1 MKKNFFKIFN
11 QYIDRQLDKVSPN
24 LKRFKWPFVAF
35 GVIKKLALLFVF
47 VAQCFSAQ
55 TLSSNLSKEK
65 IALGEKATFRV
76 TINGLEGKDVISK
89 PKNELLPFHLEE
101 TKDEINKT
109 YDQYTRTI
117 EFQVFEE
124 GKFII
129 PELEFSIN
137 GAETIKTIPYEI
149 TVYNPVNADDQ
160 INDSMNNKQ
169 VDLGFSDYW
178 EMYKWYVLGTFIV
191 IALLFVFLGMFK
203 NGVFG
208 KNNKEKPSIHKTLLD
223 LKNLEKKKFA
233 ENGNFRMFYVELIDI
248 TRDFLTKQYR
258 IPADVLLTDDLIDL
272 MKKTNRISTENEKVV
287 EEIFLRGDLVKFAKT
302 FPTKELMQKDFGEI
316 YDFVERSTVDIEAEH
331 LREVN

>member
-1 MKKNFFKIFN
+1 MKKISKKIKIFFFF
-11 QYIDRQLDKVSPN
+11 LLSV
-24 LKRFKWPFVAF
+24 LAF
-35 GVIKKLALLFVF
+35 
-47 VAQCFSAQ
+47 AQ

-65 IALGEKATFRV
+65 IALGEKVTFRV
-76 TINGLEGKDVISK
+76 SVNNLKGRDVISM
-89 PKNELLPFHLEE
+89 PKNQLMPFHFEE
-101 TKDEINKT
+101 TKDDITKT
-109 YDQYTRTI
+109 FDNYSRTI
-117 EFQVFEE
+117 EFQIFDE
-124 GKFII
+124 GKYTI
-129 PELEFSIN
+129 PPLEFSIN
-137 GAETIKTIPYEI
+137 GEVLKTIPYEI
-149 TVYNPVNADDQ
+149 TVYNPVNADEQ
-160 INDSMNNKQ
+160 ISDIMNNKQ
-169 VDLGFSDYW
+169 VELGWKDYW
-178 EMYKWYVLGTFIV
+178 EMYKWYVLGAFIV

-223 LKNLEKKKFA
+223 LKNLEKKKYA

-272 MKKTNRISTENEKVV
+272 MKHTNKISTENEKVV
-287 EEIFLRGDLVKFAKT
+287 EEIFLRGDLVKFAKA

>member
-1 MKKNFFKIFN
+1 MNLISKKIKIFFFF
-11 QYIDRQLDKVSPN
+11 LLSV
-24 LKRFKWPFVAF
+24 LAF
-35 GVIKKLALLFVF
+35 
-47 VAQCFSAQ
+47 AQ

-65 IALGEKATFRV
+65 IALGEKVTFRV
-76 TINGLEGKDVISK
+76 SVNNLKGRDVISM
-89 PKNELLPFHLEE
+89 PKNELLPFHFEE
-101 TKDEINKT
+101 TKDDISKT
-109 YDQYTRTI
+109 FNNYSRTI
-117 EFQVFEE
+117 EFQIFDE
-124 GKFII
+124 GKYTI
-129 PELEFSIN
+129 PPLEFSIN
-137 GAETIKTIPYEI
+137 GEVLKTIPYEI
-149 TVYNPVNADDQ
+149 TVYNPVNADEQ
-160 INDSMNNKQ
+160 ISDIMNNKQ
-169 VDLGFSDYW
+169 VELGWKDYW

-223 LKNLEKKKFA
+223 LKNLEKKKYA

>member
-1 MKKNFFKIFN
+1 MKKISKKIKIFFFF
-11 QYIDRQLDKVSPN
+11 LLSV
-24 LKRFKWPFVAF
+24 LAF
-35 GVIKKLALLFVF
+35 
-47 VAQCFSAQ
+47 AQ

-65 IALGEKATFRV
+65 IALGEKATLR
-76 TINGLEGKDVISK
+76 ISMNNLRGRDVISK
-89 PKNELLPFHLEE
+89 PKNELLPFHFEE
-101 TKDEINKT
+101 TKDDITKT
-109 YDQYTRTI
+109 FDNYSRTI
-117 EFQVFEE
+117 EFQIFDE
-124 GKFII
+124 GKYTI
-129 PELEFSIN
+129 PPLEFSIN
-137 GAETIKTIPYEI
+137 GEVLKTIPYEI
-149 TVYNPVNADDQ
+149 TVYNPVNADEQ
-160 INDSMNNKQ
+160 ISDIMNNKQ
-169 VDLGFSDYW
+169 VELGWKDYW

-223 LKNLEKKKFA
+223 LKNLEKKKYA

-248 TRDFLTKQYR
+248 TREFLTKQYR

-272 MKKTNRISTENEKVV
+272 MKHTNKISTENEKVV

>member
-1 MKKNFFKIFN
+1 MKNISKKINIFFFF
-11 QYIDRQLDKVSPN
+11 LLGV
-24 LKRFKWPFVAF
+24 LAF
-35 GVIKKLALLFVF
+35 
-47 VAQCFSAQ
+47 SQ
-55 TLSSNLSKEK
+55 TLSSNLSKDK
-65 IALGEKATFRV
+65 IALGEKVTFRV
-76 TINGLEGKDVISK
+76 SVNNLKGRDVISM
-89 PKNELLPFHLEE
+89 PKNELLPFHFEE
-101 TKDEINKT
+101 TKDDISKT
-109 YDQYTRTI
+109 FDNYSRTI
-117 EFQVFEE
+117 EFQIFDE
-124 GKFII
+124 GKYTI
-129 PELEFSIN
+129 PPLEFSIN
-137 GAETIKTIPYEI
+137 GEVLKTIPYEI
-149 TVYNPVNADDQ
+149 TVYNPVNADEQ
-160 INDSMNNKQ
+160 ISDIMNNKQ
-169 VDLGFSDYW
+169 VELGWKDYW

-223 LKNLEKKKFA
+223 LKNLEKKKYA

-272 MKKTNRISTENEKVV
+272 MKHTNKISTENEKVV

>member
-1 MKKNFFKIFN
+1 MKKISKKIKIFFFF
-11 QYIDRQLDKVSPN
+11 LLGV
-24 LKRFKWPFVAF
+24 FAF
-35 GVIKKLALLFVF
+35 
-47 VAQCFSAQ
+47 SQ
-55 TLSSNLSKEK
+55 TLSSNLSKDK
-65 IALGEKATFRV
+65 IALGEKVTFRV
-76 TINGLEGKDVISK
+76 SVNNLKGRDVISM
-89 PKNELLPFHLEE
+89 PKNELLPFHFEE
-101 TKDEINKT
+101 TKDDISKT
-109 YDQYTRTI
+109 FDNYSRTI
-117 EFQVFEE
+117 EFQIFDE
-124 GKFII
+124 GKYTI
-129 PELEFSIN
+129 PPLEFSIN
-137 GAETIKTIPYEI
+137 GEVLKTIPYEI
-149 TVYNPVNADDQ
+149 TVYNPVNADEQ
-160 INDSMNNKQ
+160 ISDIMNNKQ
-169 VDLGFSDYW
+169 VELGWKDYW

-223 LKNLEKKKFA
+223 LKNLEKKKYA

-272 MKKTNRISTENEKVV
+272 MKHTNKISTENEKVI

>member
-1 MKKNFFKIFN
+1 MKKISKKINILFFF
-11 QYIDRQLDKVSPN
+11 LLSV
-24 LKRFKWPFVAF
+24 LAF
-35 GVIKKLALLFVF
+35 
-47 VAQCFSAQ
+47 AQ

-65 IALGEKATFRV
+65 IALGEKATLRIS
-76 TINGLEGKDVISK
+76 INNLRGRDVISK
-89 PKNELLPFHLEE
+89 PKNELLPFHFEE
-101 TKDEINKT
+101 TKDDITKT
-109 YDQYTRTI
+109 FDNYSRTI
-117 EFQVFEE
+117 EFQIFDE
-124 GKFII
+124 GKYTI
-129 PELEFSIN
+129 PPLEFSIN
-137 GAETIKTIPYEI
+137 GEVLKTIPYEI
-149 TVYNPVNADDQ
+149 TVYNPVNADEQ
-160 INDSMNNKQ
+160 ISDIMNNKQ
-169 VDLGFSDYW
+169 VELGWKDYW
-178 EMYKWYVLGTFIV
+178 EMYKWYVLGAFIV

-223 LKNLEKKKFA
+223 LKNLEKKKYA

-272 MKKTNRISTENEKVV
+272 MKHTNKISTENEKVV

>member
-1 MKKNFFKIFN
+1 MKKISKKINIFFFF
-11 QYIDRQLDKVSPN
+11 LFSV
-24 LKRFKWPFVAF
+24 LAF
-35 GVIKKLALLFVF
+35 
-47 VAQCFSAQ
+47 AQ
-55 TLSSNLSKEK
+55 TLSSNLSKDK
-65 IALGEKATFRV
+65 IALGEKVTFRV
-76 TINGLEGKDVISK
+76 SVNNLKGRDVISM
-89 PKNELLPFHLEE
+89 PKNELLPFHFEE
-101 TKDEINKT
+101 TKDDISKT
-109 YDQYTRTI
+109 FDNYSRTI
-117 EFQVFEE
+117 EFQIFDE
-124 GKFII
+124 GKYTI
-129 PELEFSIN
+129 PPLEFSIN
-137 GAETIKTIPYEI
+137 GEVLKTIPYEI
-149 TVYNPVNADDQ
+149 TVYNPVNADEQ
-160 INDSMNNKQ
+160 ISDIMNNKQ
-169 VDLGFSDYW
+169 VELGWKDYW
-178 EMYKWYVLGTFIV
+178 EMYKWYVLGAFIV

-223 LKNLEKKKFA
+223 LKNLEKKKYA

>member
-1 MKKNFFKIFN
+1 MKKISKKIKIFFFF
-11 QYIDRQLDKVSPN
+11 LLGV
-24 LKRFKWPFVAF
+24 LAF
-35 GVIKKLALLFVF
+35 
-47 VAQCFSAQ
+47 AQ
-55 TLSSNLSKEK
+55 TLSSNLSKDK
-65 IALGEKATFRV
+65 IALGEKVTFRV
-76 TINGLEGKDVISK
+76 SVNNLKGRDVISM
-89 PKNELLPFHLEE
+89 PKNELLPFHFEE
-101 TKDEINKT
+101 TKDDITKT
-109 YDQYTRTI
+109 FDNYSRTI
-117 EFQVFEE
+117 EFQIFDE
-124 GKFII
+124 GKYTI
-129 PELEFSIN
+129 PPLEFSIN
-137 GAETIKTIPYEI
+137 GEVLKTIPYEI
-149 TVYNPVNADDQ
+149 TVYNPVNADEQ
-160 INDSMNNKQ
+160 ISDIMNNKQ
-169 VDLGFSDYW
+169 VELGWKDYW
-178 EMYKWYVLGTFIV
+178 EMYKWYVLGAFIV

-223 LKNLEKKKFA
+223 LKNLEKKKYA

>member
-1 MKKNFFKIFN
+1 MKKISKKIKIFFFF
-11 QYIDRQLDKVSPN
+11 LLSV
-24 LKRFKWPFVAF
+24 LAF
-35 GVIKKLALLFVF
+35 
-47 VAQCFSAQ
+47 AQ

-65 IALGEKATFRV
+65 IALGEKATLRIS
-76 TINGLEGKDVISK
+76 INNLRGRDVISK
-89 PKNELLPFHLEE
+89 PKNELLPFHFEE
-101 TKDEINKT
+101 TKDDITKT
-109 YDQYTRTI
+109 FDNYSRTI
-117 EFQVFEE
+117 EFQIFDE
-124 GKFII
+124 GKYTI
-129 PELEFSIN
+129 PPLEFSIN
-137 GAETIKTIPYEI
+137 GEVLKTIPYEI
-149 TVYNPVNADDQ
+149 TVYNPVNADEQ
-160 INDSMNNKQ
+160 ISDIMNNKQ
-169 VDLGFSDYW
+169 VELGWKDYW
-178 EMYKWYVLGTFIV
+178 EMYKWYVLGAFIV

-223 LKNLEKKKFA
+223 LKNLEKKKYA

-272 MKKTNRISTENEKVV
+272 MKHTNKISTENEKVV

-302 FPTKELMQKDFGEI
+302 FPTKEMMQKDFGEI

>member
-1 MKKNFFKIFN
+1 MKKISKKINIFFFF
-11 QYIDRQLDKVSPN
+11 LLGV
-24 LKRFKWPFVAF
+24 LAF
-35 GVIKKLALLFVF
+35 
-47 VAQCFSAQ
+47 SQ
-55 TLSSNLSKEK
+55 TLSSNLSKDK
-65 IALGEKATFRV
+65 IALGEKVTFRISV
-76 TINGLEGKDVISK
+76 NNLKGRDVISM
-89 PKNELLPFHLEE
+89 PKNELLPFHFEE
-101 TKDEINKT
+101 TKDDITKT
-109 YDQYTRTI
+109 FDNYSRTI
-117 EFQVFEE
+117 EFQIFDE
-124 GKFII
+124 GKYTI
-129 PELEFSIN
+129 PPLEFSIN
-137 GAETIKTIPYEI
+137 GEVFKTIPYEI
-149 TVYNPVNADDQ
+149 TVYNPVNADEQ
-160 INDSMNNKQ
+160 ISDIMNNKQ
-169 VDLGFSDYW
+169 VELGWKDYW

-208 KNNKEKPSIHKTLLD
+208 KNNKEKLSIHKTLLD
-223 LKNLEKKKFA
+223 LKNLEKKKYA

>member
-1 MKKNFFKIFN
+1 MKKISKKIKIFFFF
-11 QYIDRQLDKVSPN
+11 LLGV
-24 LKRFKWPFVAF
+24 LAF
-35 GVIKKLALLFVF
+35 
-47 VAQCFSAQ
+47 AQ

-65 IALGEKATFRV
+65 IALGEKVTFRV
-76 TINGLEGKDVISK
+76 SVNNLKGRDVISM
-89 PKNELLPFHLEE
+89 PKNELLPFHFEE
-101 TKDEINKT
+101 TKDDITKT
-109 YDQYTRTI
+109 FDNYSRTI
-117 EFQVFEE
+117 EFQIFDE
-124 GKFII
+124 GKYTI
-129 PELEFSIN
+129 PPLEFSIN
-137 GAETIKTIPYEI
+137 GEVLKTIPYEI
-149 TVYNPVNADDQ
+149 TVYNPVNADEQ
-160 INDSMNNKQ
+160 ISDIMNNKQ
-169 VDLGFSDYW
+169 VELGWKDYW
-178 EMYKWYVLGTFIV
+178 EMYKWYVLGAFIV

-223 LKNLEKKKFA
+223 LKNLEKKKYA

>member
-1 MKKNFFKIFN
+1 MKKISKKIKIFFFF
-11 QYIDRQLDKVSPN
+11 LLSV
-24 LKRFKWPFVAF
+24 LAF
-35 GVIKKLALLFVF
+35 
-47 VAQCFSAQ
+47 AQ

-65 IALGEKATFRV
+65 IALGEKATLRIS
-76 TINGLEGKDVISK
+76 INNLRGRDVISK
-89 PKNELLPFHLEE
+89 PKNELLPFHFEE
-101 TKDEINKT
+101 TKDDITKT
-109 YDQYTRTI
+109 FDNYSRTI
-117 EFQVFEE
+117 EFQIFDE
-124 GKFII
+124 GNYKI
-129 PELEFSIN
+129 PPLEFSIN
-137 GAETIKTIPYEI
+137 GEVLKTIPYEI
-149 TVYNPVNADDQ
+149 TVYNPVNADEQ
-160 INDSMNNKQ
+160 ISDIMNNKQ
-169 VDLGFSDYW
+169 VELGWKDYW
-178 EMYKWYVLGTFIV
+178 EMYKWYVLGAFIV

-223 LKNLEKKKFA
+223 LKNLEKKKYA

-287 EEIFLRGDLVKFAKT
+287 EEIFLRGDLVKFAKA

-316 YDFVERSTVDIEAEH
+316 YDFVERSTVDIEVEH

>member
-1 MKKNFFKIFN
+1 MKKISKKINIFFFF
-11 QYIDRQLDKVSPN
+11 LFSV
-24 LKRFKWPFVAF
+24 LAF
-35 GVIKKLALLFVF
+35 
-47 VAQCFSAQ
+47 SQ
-55 TLSSNLSKEK
+55 TLSSNLSKDK
-65 IALGEKATFRV
+65 IALGEKVTFRV
-76 TINGLEGKDVISK
+76 SVNNLKGRDVISM
-89 PKNELLPFHLEE
+89 PKNQLMPFHFEE
-101 TKDEINKT
+101 TKDDITKT
-109 YDQYTRTI
+109 FDNYSRTI
-117 EFQVFEE
+117 EFQIFDE
-124 GKFII
+124 GKYTI
-129 PELEFSIN
+129 PPLEFSIN
-137 GAETIKTIPYEI
+137 GEVLKTIPYEI
-149 TVYNPVNADDQ
+149 TVYNPVNADEQ
-160 INDSMNNKQ
+160 ISDIMNNKQ
-169 VDLGFSDYW
+169 VELGWKDYW

-223 LKNLEKKKFA
+223 LKNLEKKKYA

-272 MKKTNRISTENEKVV
+272 MKHTNKISTENEKVI

>member
-1 MKKNFFKIFN
+1 MKKISKKIKIFFFF
-11 QYIDRQLDKVSPN
+11 LLGV
-24 LKRFKWPFVAF
+24 FAF
-35 GVIKKLALLFVF
+35 
-47 VAQCFSAQ
+47 SQ
-55 TLSSNLSKEK
+55 TLSSNLSKDK
-65 IALGEKATFRV
+65 IALGEKVTFRV
-76 TINGLEGKDVISK
+76 SVNNLKGRDVISM
-89 PKNELLPFHLEE
+89 PKNELLPFHFEE
-101 TKDEINKT
+101 TKDDITKT
-109 YDQYTRTI
+109 FDNYSRTI
-117 EFQVFEE
+117 EFQIFDE
-124 GKFII
+124 GKYTI
-129 PELEFSIN
+129 PPLEFSIN
-137 GAETIKTIPYEI
+137 GEVLKTIPYEI
-149 TVYNPVNADDQ
+149 TVYNPVNADEQ
-160 INDSMNNKQ
+160 ISDIMNNKQ
-169 VDLGFSDYW
+169 VELGWKDYW
-178 EMYKWYVLGTFIV
+178 EMYKWYVLGAFIV

-223 LKNLEKKKFA
+223 LKNLEKKKYA

-272 MKKTNRISTENEKVV
+272 MKHTNKISTENEKVV

>member
-1 MKKNFFKIFN
+1 MKKISKKIKIFFFF
-11 QYIDRQLDKVSPN
+11 LLSV
-24 LKRFKWPFVAF
+24 LAF
-35 GVIKKLALLFVF
+35 
-47 VAQCFSAQ
+47 AQ

-65 IALGEKATFRV
+65 IALGEKATLRIS
-76 TINGLEGKDVISK
+76 INNLRGRDVISK
-89 PKNELLPFHLEE
+89 PKNELLPFHFEE
-101 TKDEINKT
+101 TKDDITKT
-109 YDQYTRTI
+109 FDNYSRTI
-117 EFQVFEE
+117 EFQIFDE
-124 GKFII
+124 GKYTI
-129 PELEFSIN
+129 PPLEFSIN
-137 GAETIKTIPYEI
+137 GEVLKTIPYEI
-149 TVYNPVNADDQ
+149 TVYNPVNADEQ
-160 INDSMNNKQ
+160 ISDIMNNKQ
-169 VDLGFSDYW
+169 VELGWKDYW
-178 EMYKWYVLGTFIV
+178 EMYKWYVLGAFIV

-223 LKNLEKKKFA
+223 LKNLEKKKYA

-316 YDFVERSTVDIEAEH
+316 YDFVERSTVDIEVEH

>member
-1 MKKNFFKIFN
+1 MKKISKKIKIFFFF
-11 QYIDRQLDKVSPN
+11 LLSV
-24 LKRFKWPFVAF
+24 LAF
-35 GVIKKLALLFVF
+35 
-47 VAQCFSAQ
+47 AQ

-65 IALGEKATFRV
+65 IALGEKVTFRV
-76 TINGLEGKDVISK
+76 SVNNLKGRDVISM
-89 PKNELLPFHLEE
+89 PKNELLPFHFEE
-101 TKDEINKT
+101 TKDDITKT
-109 YDQYTRTI
+109 FDNYSRTI
-117 EFQVFEE
+117 EFQIFDE
-124 GKFII
+124 GKYTI
-129 PELEFSIN
+129 PPLEFSIN
-137 GAETIKTIPYEI
+137 GEVLKTIPYEI
-149 TVYNPVNADDQ
+149 TVYNPVNADEQ
-160 INDSMNNKQ
+160 ISDIMNNKQ
-169 VDLGFSDYW
+169 VELGWKDYW
-178 EMYKWYVLGTFIV
+178 VMYKWYVLGAFIV

-223 LKNLEKKKFA
+223 LKNLEKKKYA

-272 MKKTNRISTENEKVV
+272 MKHTNKISTENEKVV

>member
-1 MKKNFFKIFN
+1 MKKISKKIKIFFFF
-11 QYIDRQLDKVSPN
+11 LLSV
-24 LKRFKWPFVAF
+24 LAF
-35 GVIKKLALLFVF
+35 
-47 VAQCFSAQ
+47 AQ
-55 TLSSNLSKEK
+55 TLSSNLSKDK
-65 IALGEKATFRV
+65 IALGEKVTFRV
-76 TINGLEGKDVISK
+76 SVNNLKGRDVISM
-89 PKNELLPFHLEE
+89 PKNELLPFHFEE
-101 TKDEINKT
+101 TKDDISKT
-109 YDQYTRTI
+109 FDNYSRTI
-117 EFQVFEE
+117 EFQIFDE
-124 GKFII
+124 GKYTI
-129 PELEFSIN
+129 PPLEFSIN
-137 GAETIKTIPYEI
+137 GEVLKTIPYEI
-149 TVYNPVNADDQ
+149 TVYNPVNADEQ
-160 INDSMNNKQ
+160 ISDIMNNKQ
-169 VDLGFSDYW
+169 VELGWKDYW

-223 LKNLEKKKFA
+223 LKNLEKKKYA

>member
-1 MKKNFFKIFN
+1 MKKISKKIKIFFFF
-11 QYIDRQLDKVSPN
+11 LLSV
-24 LKRFKWPFVAF
+24 LAF
-35 GVIKKLALLFVF
+35 
-47 VAQCFSAQ
+47 AQ

-65 IALGEKATFRV
+65 IALGEKATLRIS
-76 TINGLEGKDVISK
+76 INNLRGRDVISK
-89 PKNELLPFHLEE
+89 PKNELLPFHFEE
-101 TKDEINKT
+101 TKDDISKT
-109 YDQYTRTI
+109 FDNYSRTI
-117 EFQVFEE
+117 EFQIFDE
-124 GKFII
+124 GKYTI
-129 PELEFSIN
+129 PPLEFSIN
-137 GAETIKTIPYEI
+137 GEVLKTIPYEI
-149 TVYNPVNADDQ
+149 TVYNPVNADEQ
-160 INDSMNNKQ
+160 ISDIMNNKQ
-169 VDLGFSDYW
+169 VELGWKDYW
-178 EMYKWYVLGTFIV
+178 EMYKWYVLGAFIV

-223 LKNLEKKKFA
+223 LKNLEKKKYA

-287 EEIFLRGDLVKFAKT
+287 EEIFLRGDLVKFAKA

-316 YDFVERSTVDIEAEH
+316 YDFVERSTVDIEVEH

>member
-1 MKKNFFKIFN
+1 MKKISKKIKIFFFF
-11 QYIDRQLDKVSPN
+11 LLGV
-24 LKRFKWPFVAF
+24 LAF
-35 GVIKKLALLFVF
+35 T
-47 VAQCFSAQ
+47 Q
-55 TLSSNLSKEK
+55 TLSSNLSKDK
-65 IALGEKATFRV
+65 IALGEKVTFRV
-76 TINGLEGKDVISK
+76 SVNNLKGRDVISM
-89 PKNELLPFHLEE
+89 PKNELLPFHFEE
-101 TKDEINKT
+101 TKDDISKT
-109 YDQYTRTI
+109 FNNYSRTI
-117 EFQVFEE
+117 EFQIFDE
-124 GKFII
+124 GKYTI
-129 PELEFSIN
+129 PPLEFSIN
-137 GAETIKTIPYEI
+137 GEILKTIPYEI
-149 TVYNPVNADDQ
+149 TVYNPVNADEQ
-160 INDSMNNKQ
+160 ISDIMNNKQ
-169 VDLGFSDYW
+169 VELGWKDYW
-178 EMYKWYVLGTFIV
+178 EMYKWYVLGAFIV

-223 LKNLEKKKFA
+223 LKNLEKKKYA

-272 MKKTNRISTENEKVV
+272 MKHTNKISTENEKVV

>member
-1 MKKNFFKIFN
+1 MKKISKKINIFFFF
-11 QYIDRQLDKVSPN
+11 LLGV
-24 LKRFKWPFVAF
+24 LAF
-35 GVIKKLALLFVF
+35 T
-47 VAQCFSAQ
+47 Q
-55 TLSSNLSKEK
+55 TLSSNLSKDK
-65 IALGEKATFRV
+65 IALGEKVTFRV
-76 TINGLEGKDVISK
+76 SVNNLKGRDVISM
-89 PKNELLPFHLEE
+89 PKNELLPFHFEE
-101 TKDEINKT
+101 TKDDITKT
-109 YDQYTRTI
+109 FNNYSRTI
-117 EFQVFEE
+117 EFQIFDE
-124 GKFII
+124 GKYTI
-129 PELEFSIN
+129 PPLEFSIN
-137 GAETIKTIPYEI
+137 GEVLKTIPYEI
-149 TVYNPVNADDQ
+149 TVYNPVNADEQ
-160 INDSMNNKQ
+160 ISDIMNNKQ
-169 VDLGFSDYW
+169 VELGWKDYW

-223 LKNLEKKKFA
+223 LKNLEKKKYA

-248 TRDFLTKQYR
+248 TREFLTKQYR

-272 MKKTNRISTENEKVV
+272 MKHTNKISTENEKVV

>member
-1 MKKNFFKIFN
+1 MKKISKKINIFFFF
-11 QYIDRQLDKVSPN
+11 LLGV
-24 LKRFKWPFVAF
+24 FAF
-35 GVIKKLALLFVF
+35 
-47 VAQCFSAQ
+47 SQ
-55 TLSSNLSKEK
+55 TLSSNLSKDK
-65 IALGEKATFRV
+65 IALGEKATLRIS
-76 TINGLEGKDVISK
+76 INNLRGRDVISK
-89 PKNELLPFHLEE
+89 PKNELLPFHFEE
-101 TKDEINKT
+101 TKDDISKT
-109 YDQYTRTI
+109 FNNYSRTI
-117 EFQVFEE
+117 EFQIFDE
-124 GKFII
+124 GKYTI
-129 PELEFSIN
+129 PPLEFSIN
-137 GAETIKTIPYEI
+137 GEVLKTIPYEI
-149 TVYNPVNADDQ
+149 TVYNPVNADEQ
-160 INDSMNNKQ
+160 ISDIMNNKQ
-169 VDLGFSDYW
+169 VELGWKDYW

-191 IALLFVFLGMFK
+191 LALLFVFLGMFK

-223 LKNLEKKKFA
+223 LKNLEKKKYA

-272 MKKTNRISTENEKVV
+272 MKHTNKISTENEKVI

>member
-1 MKKNFFKIFN
+1 MKKISKKINIFFFF
-11 QYIDRQLDKVSPN
+11 LFSV
-24 LKRFKWPFVAF
+24 LAF
-35 GVIKKLALLFVF
+35 
-47 VAQCFSAQ
+47 SQ
-55 TLSSNLSKEK
+55 TLSSNLSKDK
-65 IALGEKATFRV
+65 IALGGKVTFRV
-76 TINGLEGKDVISK
+76 SVNNLKGRDVISM
-89 PKNELLPFHLEE
+89 PKNELLPFHFEE
-101 TKDEINKT
+101 TKDDISKT
-109 YDQYTRTI
+109 FDNYSRTI
-117 EFQVFEE
+117 EFQIFDE
-124 GKFII
+124 GKYTI
-129 PELEFSIN
+129 PPLEFSIN
-137 GAETIKTIPYEI
+137 GEVLKTIPYEI
-149 TVYNPVNADDQ
+149 TVYNPVNADEQ
-160 INDSMNNKQ
+160 ISDIMNNKQ
-169 VDLGFSDYW
+169 VELGWKDYW

-223 LKNLEKKKFA
+223 LKNLEKKKYA

-272 MKKTNRISTENEKVV
+272 MKHTNKISTENEKVV

>member
-1 MKKNFFKIFN
+1 MKKISKKINIFFFF
-11 QYIDRQLDKVSPN
+11 LFSV
-24 LKRFKWPFVAF
+24 LAF
-35 GVIKKLALLFVF
+35 
-47 VAQCFSAQ
+47 SQ
-55 TLSSNLSKEK
+55 TLSSNLSKDK
-65 IALGEKATFRV
+65 IALGEKVTFRV
-76 TINGLEGKDVISK
+76 SVNNLKGRDVISM
-89 PKNELLPFHLEE
+89 PKNELLPFHFEE
-101 TKDEINKT
+101 TKDDISKT
-109 YDQYTRTI
+109 FNNYSRTI
-117 EFQVFEE
+117 EFQIFDE
-124 GKFII
+124 GKYTI
-129 PELEFSIN
+129 PPLEFSIN
-137 GAETIKTIPYEI
+137 GEVLKTIPYEI
-149 TVYNPVNADDQ
+149 TVYNPVNADEQ
-160 INDSMNNKQ
+160 ISDIMNNKQ
-169 VDLGFSDYW
+169 VELGWKDYW
-178 EMYKWYVLGTFIV
+178 EMYKWYVLGAFIV

-223 LKNLEKKKFA
+223 LKNLEKKKYA

>member
-1 MKKNFFKIFN
+1 MKKILKKINIFFFF
-11 QYIDRQLDKVSPN
+11 LLGV
-24 LKRFKWPFVAF
+24 FAF
-35 GVIKKLALLFVF
+35 
-47 VAQCFSAQ
+47 SQ
-55 TLSSNLSKEK
+55 TLSSNLSKDK
-65 IALGEKATFRV
+65 IALGEKVTFRV
-76 TINGLEGKDVISK
+76 SVNNLKGSDVISM
-89 PKNELLPFHLEE
+89 PKNELLPFHFEE
-101 TKDEINKT
+101 TKDDISKT
-109 YDQYTRTI
+109 FNNYSRTI
-117 EFQVFEE
+117 EFQIFDE
-124 GKFII
+124 GKYTI
-129 PELEFSIN
+129 PPLEFSIN
-137 GAETIKTIPYEI
+137 GEVLKTIPYEI
-149 TVYNPVNADDQ
+149 TVYNPVNADEQ
-160 INDSMNNKQ
+160 ISDIMNNKQ
-169 VDLGFSDYW
+169 VELGWKDYW

-191 IALLFVFLGMFK
+191 LALLFVFLGMFK

-223 LKNLEKKKFA
+223 LKNLEKKKYA

-272 MKKTNRISTENEKVV
+272 MKHTNKISTENEKVI

>member
-1 MKKNFFKIFN
+1 MKKISKKIKIFFFF
-11 QYIDRQLDKVSPN
+11 LLSV
-24 LKRFKWPFVAF
+24 LAF
-35 GVIKKLALLFVF
+35 
-47 VAQCFSAQ
+47 AQ

-65 IALGEKATFRV
+65 IALGEKATLRIS
-76 TINGLEGKDVISK
+76 INNLRGRDVISM
-89 PKNELLPFHLEE
+89 PKNELLPFHFEE
-101 TKDEINKT
+101 TKDDISKT
-109 YDQYTRTI
+109 FDNYSRTI
-117 EFQVFEE
+117 EFQIFDE
-124 GKFII
+124 GKYTI
-129 PELEFSIN
+129 PPLEFSIN
-137 GAETIKTIPYEI
+137 GEVLKTIPYEI
-149 TVYNPVNADDQ
+149 TVYNPVNADEQ
-160 INDSMNNKQ
+160 ISDIMNNKQ
-169 VDLGFSDYW
+169 VELGWKDYW
-178 EMYKWYVLGTFIV
+178 EMYKWYVLGAFIV

-223 LKNLEKKKFA
+223 LKNLEKKKYA

-272 MKKTNRISTENEKVV
+272 MKHTNKISTENEKVI

>member
-1 MKKNFFKIFN
+1 MKKISKKIKIFFFF
-11 QYIDRQLDKVSPN
+11 LLSV
-24 LKRFKWPFVAF
+24 LAF
-35 GVIKKLALLFVF
+35 
-47 VAQCFSAQ
+47 AQ
-55 TLSSNLSKEK
+55 TLSSNLSKDK
-65 IALGEKATFRV
+65 IALGEKVTFRV
-76 TINGLEGKDVISK
+76 SVNNLKGRDVISM
-89 PKNELLPFHLEE
+89 PKNELLPFHFEE
-101 TKDEINKT
+101 TKDDISKT
-109 YDQYTRTI
+109 FDNYSRTI
-117 EFQVFEE
+117 EFQIFDE
-124 GKFII
+124 GKYTI
-129 PELEFSIN
+129 PPLEFSIN
-137 GAETIKTIPYEI
+137 GEVLKTIPYEI
-149 TVYNPVNADDQ
+149 TVYNPVNADEQ
-160 INDSMNNKQ
+160 IRDIMNNKQ
-169 VDLGFSDYW
+169 VELGWKDYW

-208 KNNKEKPSIHKTLLD
+208 KNNKEIPSIHKTLLD
-223 LKNLEKKKFA
+223 LKNLEKKKYA

-272 MKKTNRISTENEKVV
+272 MKHTNKISTENEKVV

>member
-1 MKKNFFKIFN
+1 MKKISKKIKIFFFF
-11 QYIDRQLDKVSPN
+11 LLSV
-24 LKRFKWPFVAF
+24 LAF
-35 GVIKKLALLFVF
+35 
-47 VAQCFSAQ
+47 AQ

-65 IALGEKATFRV
+65 IALGEKVTFRV
-76 TINGLEGKDVISK
+76 SVNNLKGRDVISM
-89 PKNELLPFHLEE
+89 PKNELLPFHFEE
-101 TKDEINKT
+101 IKDDISKT
-109 YDQYTRTI
+109 FDNYSRTI
-117 EFQVFEE
+117 EFQIFDE
-124 GKFII
+124 GKYTI
-129 PELEFSIN
+129 PPLEFSIN
-137 GAETIKTIPYEI
+137 GEVLKTIPYEI
-149 TVYNPVNADDQ
+149 TVYNPVNADEQ
-160 INDSMNNKQ
+160 ISDIMNNKQ
-169 VDLGFSDYW
+169 VELGWKDYW
-178 EMYKWYVLGTFIV
+178 EMYKWYVLGAFIV

-223 LKNLEKKKFA
+223 LKNLEKKKYA

>member
-1 MKKNFFKIFN
+1 MKKISKKINIFFFF
-11 QYIDRQLDKVSPN
+11 LFSV
-24 LKRFKWPFVAF
+24 LAF
-35 GVIKKLALLFVF
+35 
-47 VAQCFSAQ
+47 SQ
-55 TLSSNLSKEK
+55 TLSSNLSKDK
-65 IALGEKATFRV
+65 IALGEKVTFRV
-76 TINGLEGKDVISK
+76 SVNNLKGRDVISM
-89 PKNELLPFHLEE
+89 PKNELLPFHFEE
-101 TKDEINKT
+101 TKDDISKT
-109 YDQYTRTI
+109 FDNYSRTI
-117 EFQVFEE
+117 EFQIFDE
-124 GKFII
+124 GKYTI
-129 PELEFSIN
+129 PPLEFSIN
-137 GAETIKTIPYEI
+137 GEVLKTIPYEI
-149 TVYNPVNADDQ
+149 TVYNPVNADEQ
-160 INDSMNNKQ
+160 ISDIMNNKQ
-169 VDLGFSDYW
+169 VELGWKDYW
-178 EMYKWYVLGTFIV
+178 EMYKWYVLGAFIV

-223 LKNLEKKKFA
+223 LKNLEKKKYA

>member
-1 MKKNFFKIFN
+1 MKKISKKINILFFF
-11 QYIDRQLDKVSPN
+11 LLGV
-24 LKRFKWPFVAF
+24 LAF
-35 GVIKKLALLFVF
+35 T
-47 VAQCFSAQ
+47 Q
-55 TLSSNLSKEK
+55 TLSSNLSKDK
-65 IALGEKATFRV
+65 IALGEKVTFRV
-76 TINGLEGKDVISK
+76 SVNNLKCRYVISM
-89 PKNELLPFHLEE
+89 PKNELLPFHFEE
-101 TKDEINKT
+101 TKDDISKT
-109 YDQYTRTI
+109 FDNYSRTI
-117 EFQVFEE
+117 EFQIFDE
-124 GKFII
+124 GKYTI
-129 PELEFSIN
+129 PPLEFSIN
-137 GAETIKTIPYEI
+137 GEVLKTIPYEI
-149 TVYNPVNADDQ
+149 TVYNPVNADEQ
-160 INDSMNNKQ
+160 ISDIMNNKQ
-169 VDLGFSDYW
+169 VELGWKDYW
-178 EMYKWYVLGTFIV
+178 EMYKWYVLGAFIV

-223 LKNLEKKKFA
+223 LKNLEKKKYA